1 MAKRSLKPNY
11 GATQS
16 VLVQEK
22 PTPNKPVEYHEVVC
36 PECGNFEVLPK
47 DAHPVCGARC
57 NFTVLMIPN
66 EAF

>member
-36 PECGNFEVLPK
+36 PECSYWEVISK
-47 DAHPVCGARC
+47 DAHPVCSGKC
-57 NFTVLMIPN
+57 NFTSIMLPN